1 MESVCHMERAPSIVL
16 NELQVE
22 CLRSPLRYEILSIL
36 IADGPISVTDL
47 APRIGYPKKSLYY
60 PIKKLVASG
69 LVNTGERHIQGKRP
83 EQIFDAAAHNIQL
96 GDTRGSH
103 NRQSDETLVAT
114 MGVALRE
121 VARAAENPNP
131 DLEIVCH
138 RTVVRLSE
146 DHLAQLES
154 KLTDIVEFIRLNSD
168 SCAVAYSLTMAL
180 VPRTSSHRQSLSLS
194 TSGKDNN

>member
-16 NELQVE
+16 NELQIE

-60 PIKKLVASG
+60 PIKKLVACG
-69 LVNTGERHIQGKRP
+69 LVNTGERHIKGKRP
-83 EQIFDAAAHNIQL
+83 EQIFDATAHNIQL
-96 GDTRGSH
+96 GDTRGTH
-103 NRQSDETLVAT
+103 RLSDETLVAT

-121 VARAAENPNP
+121 LVRAAENPNP

-154 KLTDIVEFIRLNSD
+154 KLADIVEFIRLNSD
-168 SCAVAYSLTMAL
+168 SSAVAYSLTMAL
-180 VPRTSSHRQSLSLS
+180 VPRTSSHKQSLSLS
-194 TSGKDNN
+194 PSGKDNN